1 MYLNY
6 KSIGIGFVVSAVFVL
21 VLGDLGYIF
30 GGLVV
35 GYLITNDYYD
45 GAINGAIASGLVGLL
60 VALYIA
66 FILSRII
73 GAYNGFYGSSG
84 TSAIMYGTLIFAAIQ
99 AIVIGLVLG
108 GIGGAAGVFVYE
120 QLENRNMQK
129 SGVTSRLDGNGYLVC
144 VKCNTYYK
152 LESGES
158 PGDFTNECE
167 CGGKFKFFKNID
179 WLNN

>member
-1 MYLNY
+1 M
-6 KSIGIGFVVSAVFVL
+6 
-21 VLGDLGYIF
+21 

-35 GYLITNDYYD
+35 GYLITDDYFD
-45 GAINGAIASGLVGLL
+45 GAINGAIAAGLVGLL

-66 FILSRII
+66 FILSRILSV
-73 GAYNGFYGSSG
+73 YNGSYSSSG
-84 TSAIMYGTLIFAAIQ
+84 TSPFLYVTLISAALQ

-108 GIGGAAGVFVYE
+108 GIGGAAGIFVYE
-120 QLENRNMQK
+120 QLEMRNMQK
-129 SGVTSRLDGNGYLVC
+129 SGVTSRIDGNGYLVC

-152 LESGES
+152 LEPGES
-158 PGDFTNECE
+158 PGDFTTKCE